1 MIALGCDHAGVEL
14 KKEIIKMLDAKGYE
28 WKDYGCYTTESVDYP
43 DYAHAVAHAVADGE
57 AEKGILI
64 CGTGIGISIAANT
77 NILSANG
84 SANFPNVVT
93 KLFFLAIFPSK

>member
-14 KKEIIKMLDAKGYE
+14 KNEIIKMLEAKGYE

-57 AEKGILI
+57 AVGF
-64 CGTGIGISIAANT
+64 AAVSFLMVFE
-77 NILSANG
+77 LSLMEYTLSE
-84 SANFPNVVT
+84 SAGF
-93 KLFFLAIFPSK
+93 A